1 MKAFKL
7 PEIKNIIKQV
17 LLYDC
22 NIKQSTIRKIIS
34 KMKLLTISQ
43 TLIYFKL
50 ILQFN
55 TYKNIDVYFFSIF
68 IKCTK
73 NS

>member
-17 LLYDC
+17 LLDDC
-22 NIKQSTIRKIIS
+22 SIKQSTIRKIIN

-55 TYKNIDVYFFSIF
+55 SYKIY
-68 IKCTK
+68 
-73 NS
+73 